1 VVAGAALVTGLLTLY
16 SMAKVWALAFW
27 KTQPD
32 QVVAAAGPGIIEV
45 GAMSRGEQRLRLLP
59 IAVLALAT
67 LLIGLFA
74 QPLLT
79 LSERAADELINHEP
93 YITTVLGGEGP

>member
-1 VVAGAALVTGLLTLY
+1 
-16 SMAKVWALAFW
+16 
-27 KTQPD
+27 
-32 QVVAAAGPGIIEV
+32 
-45 GAMSRGEQRLRLLP
+45 MSRGDRRLTLLP
-59 IAVLALAT
+59 VAALALAT

-93 YITTVLGGEGP
+93 YVTTVLGGEGR